1 MRKITGKFYLSACL
15 LILAACSNAKE
26 NLGLVKKSPDEFA
39 VVKRAPLSMPPDYSL
54 RPPMPGAPRPQEQSP
69 DAQAKEAVFGQS
81 EKANNVD
88 FTQGENALLS
98 QAGAAKADPQIRRK
112 VDSETALNTNQKKP
126 VVKKILGLAGME
138 EDEAG
143 TVVDAKKESERL
155 RSNKEAGKPVTEGE
169 TPSIEE

>member
-54 RPPMPGAPRPQEQSP
+54 RPPMPGAPRPQEQAP
-69 DAQAKEAVFGQS
+69 DQQAKEAVFG
-81 EKANNVD
+81 EGKEMGNVD
-88 FTQGENALLS
+88 FTQGENALLK
-98 QAGAAKADPQIRRK
+98 QAGATKADPQIRRK
-112 VDSETALNTNQKKP
+112 VDSETALDTDKNKP
-126 VVKKILGLAGME
+126 VVKKILGLAGVE
-138 EDEAG
+138 EDQKG
-143 TVVDAKKESERL
+143 TVVNAKKEAERL
-155 RSNKEAGKPVTEGE
+155 RANKEAGKPVTEGE